1 MWRQAAPPAAAAT
14 GRCTRASRCTSP
26 HPCTPAPSAMKRTY
40 ATDFGMT
47 FSFPLIARC
56 AVGHTPHAL
65 ATATAASLPLLPPT
79 PLHPSTHE
87 TSSFQPRPVA
97 HPPGSDTKSND
108 RPEASPILNVTFMR
122 MSEDRSIHPPTFLH
136 PLSPCLPQRMHPLM
150 PPCSFASRGTG
161 ADSCAVTPPLTPPH
175 PSPVTHEEVSPVSD

>member
-1 MWRQAAPPAAAAT
+1 MAGDSGSRRSPLCGACMRRPLHPLPPLPAAAPLHPHA
-14 GRCTRASRCTSP
+14 SP
-26 HPCTPAPSAMKRTY
+26 HPCTPCPSAMKRTY

-56 AVGHTPHAL
+56 AVGHPHPCTCHRHPCPCRCPTTPV
-65 ATATAASLPLLPPT
+65 
-79 PLHPSTHE
+79 HPCTHE

-97 HPPGSDTKSND
+97 HPPGSGTKSND

-136 PLSPCLPQRMHPLM
+136 PLSPLASHRACTHSCLHAPLHPAVQVRTRA
-150 PPCSFASRGTG
+150 PSR
-161 ADSCAVTPPLTPPH
+161 H
-175 PSPVTHEEVSPVSD
+175 R